1 MRDNSYV
8 STCSRATCRHLK
20 NSVLYCANTTAHRF
34 ATSSFPQHISKK
46 HMNPQQLLRWEQL
59 PRLGQSA
66 KRTVIKNKYA
76 ALAILL
82 VAVYFLSTQLS
93 VLDRGEYTL
102 HVASG
107 MTGRSI
113 AAKLRTDDIVRST
126 LAMRAALALSGK
138 SHAIKACDYLID
150 TTSVRSVFSLAQ
162 TLVSSTPT
170 HEPLLVT
177 IPEGTRGRDILAAL
191 EGVMT
196 PEALEGVTA
205 ETFDVHIG
213 YLFPDTY
220 AIDETVSVEDFI
232 VHMRAQ
238 YEANLEPLR
247 ETIKASSF
255 TEAEVIILASILER
269 EANDEESMRRVAGIL
284 QNRLKQ
290 GMRLQVDAT
299 LAYLLDKTSAELT
312 QSDLA
317 LASPFNTYRN
327 EGLPPAPIANPG
339 LEAIN
344 AVLNPIPSKHL
355 FYLTGSDGTFHY
367 ATTFEEHTANKAKYL
382 R

>member
-1 MRDNSYV
+1 
-8 STCSRATCRHLK
+8 
-20 NSVLYCANTTAHRF
+20 
-34 ATSSFPQHISKK
+34 
-46 HMNPQQLLRWEQL
+46 MNPQQLLRWEQL

-76 ALAILL
+76 ALVVLL

-126 LAMRAALALSGK
+126 LAMRAALAFSGK
-138 SHAIKACDYLID
+138 SHAIKTGDYHID
-150 TTSVRSVFSLAQ
+150 TATTRSVFSLAQ
-162 TLVSSTPT
+162 TLVNSTPT

-205 ETFDVHIG
+205 ETFDAHIG

-232 VHMRAQ
+232 AQMRAQ

-247 ETIKASSF
+247 ETIKASNF
-255 TEAEVIILASILER
+255 TEAEVIVLASILER

-284 QNRLKQ
+284 QNRLRE